1 MKVFKNLLILLV
13 VVLSMSTLGACDFI
27 DSILN
32 KINSDSTQ
40 TYTSEQPADDIALL
54 ESHGYSC
61 HLYNKDN
68 LDTIEDSI
76 HAESGTLKAWL
87 IASDSNDNELIVYYL
102 ANSND
107 AQNCY
112 NKMSAKSVYK
122 VKGNKLIYKD
132 TKGLFN

>member
-1 MKVFKNLLILLV
+1 MKLFKNLLVLLL

-32 KINSDSTQ
+32 KINNDSTQ
-40 TYTSEQPADDIALL
+40 TYTAEQPADDITLL

-68 LDTIEDSI
+68 LDTIEDAI

-87 IASDSNDNELIVYYL
+87 IASDSNDNELIIYYL
-102 ANSND
+102 ATSND

-112 NKMSAKSVYK
+112 NKMAAKSVYK
-122 VKGNKLIYKD
+122 VKGNTLIHND
-132 TKGLFN
+132 TTGLFN

>member
-1 MKVFKNLLILLV
+1 MKLFKNLLVLLMV
-13 VVLSMSTLGACDFI
+13 VVSVSTLGACDFI

-32 KINSDSTQ
+32 KINNDSTQ
-40 TYTSEQPADDIALL
+40 MYTTEQPADDTALL

-68 LDTIEDSI
+68 LDLIEDAI

-87 IASDSNDNELIVYYL
+87 VASDSNDNELIIYYL
-102 ANSND
+102 ATSND

-112 NKMSAKSVYK
+112 NKMAAKSVYK

-132 TKGLFN
+132 STGLFN